1 MSKKWRCR
9 RHCCHSIVAGTTA
22 VVPARFVTHL
32 RVANRLRRLCPL
44 GTRFPTVP
52 AGVLGAEPLSLMPQ
66 HSSREPAKRC
76 SRAHAVDQGFF
87 DSLIVASEEIQER
100 RFLYGM
106 KFGQM
111 TAKGMAVRAA
121 LIVCPAGSP
130 LPVTVYAN
138 FAVKARDKG
147 CGFHGYLASF
157 GASAGAYPLPR

>member
-1 MSKKWRCR
+1 
-9 RHCCHSIVAGTTA
+9 
-22 VVPARFVTHL
+22 
-32 RVANRLRRLCPL
+32 
-44 GTRFPTVP
+44 
-52 AGVLGAEPLSLMPQ
+52 MPQ

-76 SRAHAVDQGFF
+76 SRAHAVDQVFF
-87 DSLIVASEEIQER
+87 DSLIAASEEIQER

>member
-1 MSKKWRCR
+1 
-9 RHCCHSIVAGTTA
+9 
-22 VVPARFVTHL
+22 
-32 RVANRLRRLCPL
+32 
-44 GTRFPTVP
+44 
-52 AGVLGAEPLSLMPQ
+52 MPQ

-121 LIVCPAGSP
+121 LIVCPEESP

-138 FAVKARDKG
+138 FAVKARD
-147 CGFHGYLASF
+147 
-157 GASAGAYPLPR
+157 